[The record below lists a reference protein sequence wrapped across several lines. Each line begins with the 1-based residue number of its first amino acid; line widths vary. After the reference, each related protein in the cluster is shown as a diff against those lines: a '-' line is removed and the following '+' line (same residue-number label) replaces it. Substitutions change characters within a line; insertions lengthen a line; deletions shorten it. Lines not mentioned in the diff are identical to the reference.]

1 MSSIDDLIQ
10 NIEKKQ
16 DGHFLVE
23 NREGSAWICV
33 YPPGP
38 GGQPVKKADVL
49 ARLKLFG
56 VEDFDPQKL
65 DEIVVIS
72 DGQWVRIG
80 SWKEP
85 DSKDAEFRVEI
96 AEDRR
101 SATLTIMGP
110 LFRGRWP
117 DREEVDAA
125 LLAAG
130 IRAGVME
137 DVLQAI
143 VDRTY
148 EELKQK
154 GPWTRHYTIAKAIE
168 PIPAENARIHFYYD
182 AHPRAIPALVG
193 DSPFARVDFRKLNVI
208 QTCEKDQVLAEILP
222 GREGR
227 PGLDVL
233 GQPSYG
239 PAPAPAKLEA
249 GRNVIDQ
256 DGRKL
261 VAAASGHVVIRHDPE
276 KARAKIEVVEVLDL
290 QTVDYSTGHIDFPG
304 TVVIHDT
311 VADGFV
317 VKARGDII
325 VERTVSSVTLQ
336 AEGDIVLM
344 GGVVGRGT
352 GLIEAGHDVYAKF
365 LQESSVSASNGIYI
379 EDAAMHSRLMAGK
392 EIIINGGRGDLIGG
406 TALVGK
412 LLVATTLGS
421 KGEPETKVTLGVD
434 PETLRRLIDLEQ
446 EMEKNRSTLLKV
458 EQHRKHID
466 DARKR
471 GPLTSIQESTYEK
484 LVSLEAKLQG
494 LVENLN
500 AQRETIQAAIPPDRD
515 AQILYSDTV
524 YPNVE
529 VSFGYS
535 VHRYRVERRAV
546 SLPGRFALDPV
557 ENRILHSF
565 G

>member
-1 MSSIDDLIQ
+1 MSSVDDLIQ
-10 NIEKKQ
+10 KIEKGQ

-23 NREGSAWICV
+23 NREGRAWICV
-33 YPPGP
+33 HLPGP

-49 ARLKLFG
+49 ARLRLFG
-56 VEDFDPQKL
+56 VEDFDPVRL
-65 DEIVVIS
+65 DEIVVVA
-72 DGQWVRIG
+72 DGQWVEIG

-85 DSKDAEFRVEI
+85 DSKDADFQVEV
-96 AEDRR
+96 AEDHR
-101 SATLTIMGP
+101 SATLTIHGP
-110 LFRGRWP
+110 LFRGRWIG
-117 DREEVDAA
+117 RAEIDAA
-125 LLAAG
+125 LLSAG
-130 IRAGVME
+130 IRAGVLE
-137 DVLQAI
+137 DVLQNI
-143 VDRTY
+143 VDRNL

-154 GPWTRHYTIAKAIE
+154 GPWTLHYTIARAVE

-182 AHPRAIPALVG
+182 AHPRAVPALVG
-193 DSPFARVDFRKLNVI
+193 DSPFARVDFRRLSVI
-208 QTCEKDQVLAEILP
+208 QTCERDQVLAEILP

-233 GQPSYG
+233 GQPCYG

-256 DGRKL
+256 DGRRL
-261 VAAASGHVVIRHDPE
+261 VSGAAGQVVIRHDPE
-276 KARAKIEVVEVLDL
+276 KALARIEVVEVLDL
-290 QTVDYSTGHIDFPG
+290 QTVDYSTGHVDFPG

-317 VKARGDII
+317 VKARGDIL

-352 GLIEAGHDVYAKF
+352 CLIEAGHDVYARF
-365 LQESSVSASNGIYI
+365 LQESTVSAANAIYI
-379 EDAAMHSRLMAGK
+379 EDAAMHSRLMAGR
-392 EIIINGGRGDLIGG
+392 EIIISGGRGDLIGG

-412 LLVATTLGS
+412 LLVATTIGS

-446 EMEKNRSTLLKV
+446 EMEKNRSTLQKV
-458 EQHRKHID
+458 EQHRRHIE

-471 GPLTSIQESTYEK
+471 GPLTPMQESTCEK
-484 LVSLEAKLQG
+484 LVVLGSKLRE
-494 LVENLN
+494 LVENLG
-500 AQRETIQAAIPPDRD
+500 AQRETLQAMISPDRD

-524 YPNVE
+524 YPNLE
-529 VSFGYS
+529 VSFGYG

-546 SLPGRFALDPV
+546 ALPGRFALDPV